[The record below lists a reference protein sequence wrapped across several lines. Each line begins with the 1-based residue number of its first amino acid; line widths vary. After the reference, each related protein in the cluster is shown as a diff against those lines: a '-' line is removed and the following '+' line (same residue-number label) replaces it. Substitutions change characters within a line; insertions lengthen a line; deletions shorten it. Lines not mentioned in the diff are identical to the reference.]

1 VDVQPLASMLPT
13 LLVLAPLLGASLVRP
28 FGRRS
33 ERLRNALVAT
43 VTAGTLIGTVAL
55 MAMVARHG
63 RVASD
68 LPLLLGRMGLAA
80 DAFGAL
86 FALFAAFVWFC
97 ATLASFDYLRQHR
110 SRDRYHA
117 ASLVALSAHLGVV
130 LAGSLLTLFVF
141 FEVLGLVAFLL
152 VVHVGTREARD
163 AAVQYLWMTVV
174 GGVALLAG
182 ILLVHS
188 LGGGSVGPIPAAQ
201 GLELR
206 RGGAA
211 GLLLLGFGVKAGM
224 LPVHVW
230 LPNAHPVAPTPA
242 SALLSGVMIKAGA
255 YGIFRT
261 IFFVMRPEGVPDL
274 ADVAWRFSSQLGL
287 MVLWIGIATMAVGV
301 VLALGQRNA
310 KRMLAYH
317 SISQMGFILTGL
329 GAGAYVA
336 AEGGLGIAGGL
347 LHAVNHA
354 LFKACL
360 FLGVGAVAFRTG
372 QLDMYELGGLW
383 RRMPVTFGLMLV
395 AAAGITGVP
404 LFNGFVS
411 KCLIH
416 EALVEAYAVE
426 HLASLRFAERAYLLV
441 CAGTAASFIKLI
453 GHVFLGASPTPV
465 VAQDVREAPVGM
477 LIAMGFLATWV
488 VVLGLRP
495 GLLLDGVMAQGLE
508 RADLP
513 AADLRHYLE
522 YDLFSWTSVFRA
534 LMAVALGVVVYWVGV
549 KAGLFHL
556 RLPRALALEAW
567 YGRAGAA
574 FLAACRTAA
583 AAHLGL
589 VRVLA
594 RALRRLRRRAAVGA
608 HDLERLRWRLGDT
621 VLAGAPGSDE
631 QRFIENAWLALDR
644 ERHETVRGA
653 LAALA
658 RKGADPPG
666 PAGPAR
672 ESTRE
677 SVRAI
682 AGHMAALI
690 FAERMATLVE
700 LARAGVGG
708 ALPTAFDRVTGDL
721 AATREAVVEAA
732 LPLAARRR
740 AGDDIA
746 PLVVEA
752 LGPILAREAFSA
764 RLRDAAGLPAPA
776 AEPAPEGPG
785 RGPRPGPASLIE
797 RRERRPHGIAGLL
810 GWTVDLLRLAAATLR
825 QPPTTWPYSEHPHPD
840 PLVSST
846 RRRLERLVRHQGLSV
861 AMIFLTLALLLVHVW
876 WTSEVP

>member
-1 VDVQPLASMLPT
+1 VDVQPLRSLLPA
-13 LLVLAPLLGASLVRP
+13 LLVLAPLLAATLVRP
-28 FGRRS
+28 LGRRS
-33 ERLRNALVAT
+33 ERLRNAFVAT
-43 VTAGTLIGTVAL
+43 ATGATLTGAVMLLAL
-55 MAMVARHG
+55 VARHG
-63 RVASD
+63 RVVSD
-68 LPLLLGRMGLAA
+68 LPLLLGRVDLDA

-86 FALFAAFVWFC
+86 FALFAAFVWFS
-97 ATLASFDYLRQHR
+97 ATLASFDYLRGHEA
-110 SRDRYHA
+110 RDRYHA
-117 ASLVALSAHLGVV
+117 VSLVALSAHLGVV

-152 VVHVGTREARD
+152 VVHVGTREAHD
-163 AAVQYLWMTVV
+163 AGVQYLWMTVL

-188 LGGGSVGPIPAAQ
+188 LGGGSVGPTPAAQ

-206 RGGAA
+206 RGFAA

-261 IFFVMRPEGVPDL
+261 IFFVMRPEGVADL
-274 ADVAWRFSSQLGL
+274 ADAAWRFSSQLGL
-287 MVLWIGIATMAVGV
+287 VVLWIGIATMAVGV

-329 GAGAYVA
+329 GAGGYVA
-336 AEGGLGIAGGL
+336 GEGGLGIAGGL

-360 FLGVGAVAFRTG
+360 FLGVGAVALRTG
-372 QLDMYELGGLW
+372 RLDMYELGGLW

-395 AAAGITGVP
+395 PAAGIMGVP

-411 KCLIH
+411 KCMIH
-416 EALVEAYAVE
+416 ESLVEAYGVE
-426 HLASLRFAERAYLLV
+426 QLASLRLAERAYLLV

-453 GHVFLGASPTPV
+453 GHVFLGSSRTH
-465 VAQDVREAPVGM
+465 DLREVREAPVAM
-477 LIAMGFLATWV
+477 LIAMGLLATWV
-488 VVLGLRP
+488 LVLGLRP
-495 GLLLDGVMAQGLE
+495 DLLLGGTMLQGLE
-508 RADLP
+508 RANLP
-513 AADLRHYLE
+513 AADLRHFLE
-522 YDLFSWTSVFRA
+522 DDLFSWATVSRA